1 MSVTQEMDLP
11 TSVKEKLLMI
21 AKKLPTA
28 KRTQFIVNTSKDIA
42 SFAGEFAKEHKY
54 TIIYGGI
61 GYLVGHLLDE
71 LFVITI
77 PMVGQWSPT
86 QNLAGLLL
94 GVAGMGCGFMK
105 DHDVYRLQS
114 ILKREIQNA
123 LR

>member
-11 TSVKEKLLMI
+11 TSVKEKLLMF
-21 AKKLPTA
+21 AKKLPA
-28 KRTQFIVNTSKDIA
+28 GKRAEFIVNTSRDIA

-71 LFVITI
+71 LLVIHVPI
-77 PMVGQWSPT
+77 AGPLKPT

-94 GVAGMGCGFMK
+94 GVTGMGCGFLK